1 MRTQPISQS
10 TVVPCM
16 IHPPPPVRYL
26 TTKRLP
32 HGPAPLSSCAQQ
44 QASIHRLLSTY
55 LDVAPSS
62 EVVALYAPGACTTLP
77 PKVPDPYLQGLTDIP
92 KQTDFSHNRTRPMC
106 RRIRSGTG
114 PACTATDSG
123 RFNLDRALHK
133 VSAHSER
140 RSPVHEWDTNMWGNH
155 MADAVT
161 SHGTPARLRGTP
173 PGLTAPHIIAITIPI
188 SLVVSSAMAEQHWDT

>member
-114 PACTATDSG
+114 LPALPQTRADSTWTEPCIKSPHTQSG
-123 RFNLDRALHK
+123 VAQSMNGTLTCGGTTWRTR
-133 VSAHSER
+133 SR
-140 RSPVHEWDTNMWGNH
+140 R
-155 MADAVT
+155 
-161 SHGTPARLRGTP
+161 
-173 PGLTAPHIIAITIPI
+173 TAPQPDYEGPHLDSPHPI
-188 SLVVSSAMAEQHWDT
+188 SSQ